1 MHLNGKSSLKAIR
14 SHWVGPWFS
23 APFLSTSISR
33 KKRTNHDFLHL
44 CCLLCL
50 LAREVV
56 KNFIKKYSVNSFIHV
71 NVRQSLVHYN
81 CTNRCPYVHQ
91 HVCYC
96 NTFKALF
103 AMINPTTFFLN
114 CIHISYCPPTALE
127 LVYFV
132 VHTHG
137 KAIPGKNVIM
147 KAIEVNTNGI

>member
-103 AMINPTTFFLN
+103 AMINPTTFFSKLHSYFILSSH
-114 CIHISYCPPTALE
+114 CIR
-127 LVYFV
+127 V
-132 VHTHG
+132 
-137 KAIPGKNVIM
+137 
-147 KAIEVNTNGI
+147 GILCGPYSWQGNPR